1 VEKSFYGTQKMI
13 LAADIGG
20 TITRLLLSEWD
31 GQRWMSQRQT
41 VLASQDYPTFEAALA
56 QFLLP
61 DDKVEAACLA
71 LAGPVLRQRC
81 VVTHLPWMLDGPA
94 LQAHYGFPV
103 VLINDF
109 VAMAHGLPAL
119 SSEDLLTL
127 QAGEPQVGVSQVN
140 GVQLLVGA
148 GTGLGI
154 ATRITCGEQ
163 VYVVESEGGHAD
175 FAPHGDQQQALQI
188 DLQARLG
195 TVSLETVVSG
205 KGLENIY
212 RHCNGFSDSA
222 IAMTAADISVAAQQ
236 GDASALAAMKL
247 FVECYGS
254 TVGNLALVNV
264 PLGGVYICG
273 GVAAKNAAFMRDGR
287 FISAFCAKP
296 NMRALL
302 EKVPVHLVLNE
313 KLGLLGAAEYAAAFL
328 RSRENQLLQ

>member
-1 VEKSFYGTQKMI
+1 MI

-20 TITRLLLSEWD
+20 TSTRLLLFVQD
-31 GQRWMSQRQT
+31 GQRWLSQRQT
-41 VLASQDYPTFEAALA
+41 VLASQDFPTFEAALA

-61 DDKVEAACLA
+61 GDVVEAACLA
-71 LAGPVLRQRC
+71 LAGPVVRQRC
-81 VVTHLPWMLDGPA
+81 AVTHLPWALDAAA

-119 SSEDLLTL
+119 SSQDLLTL
-127 QAGEPQVGVSQVN
+127 QAGEPQQD

-154 ATRITCGEQ
+154 ATRVACGAQ
-163 VYVVESEGGHAD
+163 VHVVESEGGNAD
-175 FAPHGDQQQALQI
+175 FAPHGDLQQALLA
-188 DLQARLG
+188 DLQARFG
-195 TVSLETVVSG
+195 TVSMEMVVSG

-212 RHCNGFSDSA
+212 RHCNGFSGNDFSDSA
-222 IAMTAADISVAAQQ
+222 MAMMAADISLAAQHGEDRAVAA
-236 GDASALAAMKL
+236 MNL
-247 FVECYGS
+247 FVQCYGS

-273 GVAAKNAAFMRDGR
+273 GVAAKNAAFIRNGD
-287 FISAFCAKP
+287 FIAAFRNKP
-296 NMRALL
+296 NMRTLL

-313 KLGLLGAAEYAAAFL
+313 KLGLLGAAEYGAAFL
-328 RSRENQLLQ
+328 QLHDHRGD